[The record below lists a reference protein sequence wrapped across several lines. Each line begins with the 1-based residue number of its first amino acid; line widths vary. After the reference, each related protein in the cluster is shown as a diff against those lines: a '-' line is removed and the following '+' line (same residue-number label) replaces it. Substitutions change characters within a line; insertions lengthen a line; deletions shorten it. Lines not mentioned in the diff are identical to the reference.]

1 MFAARRGICLLLA
14 LFGCASAPPAPLP
27 DAESPPTPLTG
38 ADRPDES
45 APLPARPAHVIF
57 ISIAGLESWAYTSAP
72 GQAPLMPNVS
82 HLADTGVR
90 ADAVTAVAPPA
101 HFPTHATLVT
111 GRRPDAHGI
120 VSNQLLKEDG
130 VQATPYWEASRLRGD
145 SLWSAA
151 TAAKKGVAALAWPS
165 TVGAEIDWLLPD
177 VAPLRADQQWIP
189 LLQQTTTPWLL
200 QRVMEAV
207 PDPQPVGW
215 PTAAERD
222 GILMDLA
229 CDIAASARP
238 PALWLLRLSQ
248 PAGPLHIAGPN
259 SDAARSA
266 LAAADKNVERLL
278 DCLSGAGL
286 LQSSAVVVVGDQVWE
301 PVHSLIKPNVAL
313 RRATLIARDPRR
325 GTGVRAWQAI
335 VRSNGGSAFVYAK
348 NEAAAIRAREVLR
361 PEAART
367 RAFRIVSASEM
378 AALRADPEAW
388 FGLEAEP
395 GYVFGDSATGSFVV
409 QPTIFRGASGYLLS
423 NSERAVGF
431 VAWGRGLRR
440 GVTVPVMPAIDIAP
454 TLAAL
459 LDVSLD
465 SEGRPLYGILS
476 FDPRNPKR
484 GLPKLGQTR

>member
-1 MFAARRGICLLLA
+1 MFAARWGICLLLA
-14 LFGCASAPPAPLP
+14 VFGCVSTPPTPPPAGESTATPLPGAERPDASAPQ
-27 DAESPPTPLTG
+27 S
-38 ADRPDES
+38 
-45 APLPARPAHVIF
+45 ARPAQVLF
-57 ISIAGLESWAYTSAP
+57 VSIAGLEPGAYTPAP
-72 GQAPLMPNVS
+72 GREPLMPNLA
-82 HLADTGVR
+82 HLAETGVR
-90 ADAVTAVAPPA
+90 ADAVTAVAPPT
-101 HFPTHATLVT
+101 HFSTHATLVT

-120 VSNQLLKEDG
+120 VSNQLLDATG
-130 VQATPYWEASRLRGD
+130 VQAMPFWEASRLRGD
-145 SLWSAA
+145 SLWSAT

-165 TVGAEIDWLLPD
+165 TLGADIDWLLPD

-200 QRVMEAV
+200 QRILEDV

-222 GILMDLA
+222 ALLMDLA
-229 CDIAASARP
+229 CDIARSGTP

-248 PAGPLHIAGPN
+248 PAGPLRVAGPN

-286 LQSSAVVVVGDQVWE
+286 LRSSAVVVVGDQVWE
-301 PVHSLIKPNVAL
+301 PVHSLIQPNIAL
-313 RRATLIARDPRR
+313 RRASLIGRDPRVE
-325 GTGVRAWQAI
+325 TGIGAWQAI

-348 NEAAAIRAREVLR
+348 DEGAALRAREVLR

-388 FGLEAEP
+388 FGLEAAP

-484 GLPKLGQTR
+484 GLPKREQTR